1 MMERI
6 RAAQIHGRYLVVAAK
21 SPGAPILAGFHGYG
35 EDAEIMMHRLLAVPG
50 SEGWSKISVEALN
63 RFYERKTNRVVAN
76 WMTRQDREHAIAD
89 NIAWVSSCIDEI
101 GPAQEVVYAGFSQ
114 GAAMAW
120 RAAAASKQS
129 VVSVIAVGGDVP
141 PELDRAALSR
151 IGHGLVARGSRD
163 EWYTAGKFA
172 ADQARLREAGVALTA
187 FEFDGAHEWSGAV
200 RIER

>member
-101 GPAQEVVYAGFSQ
+101 GPAQEVVYAGFS
-114 GAAMAW
+114 
-120 RAAAASKQS
+120 R
-129 VVSVIAVGGDVP
+129 
-141 PELDRAALSR
+141 
-151 IGHGLVARGSRD
+151 
-163 EWYTAGKFA
+163 
-172 ADQARLREAGVALTA
+172 ARLWP
-187 FEFDGAHEWSGAV
+187 GARRRLRSNPW
-200 RIER
+200 